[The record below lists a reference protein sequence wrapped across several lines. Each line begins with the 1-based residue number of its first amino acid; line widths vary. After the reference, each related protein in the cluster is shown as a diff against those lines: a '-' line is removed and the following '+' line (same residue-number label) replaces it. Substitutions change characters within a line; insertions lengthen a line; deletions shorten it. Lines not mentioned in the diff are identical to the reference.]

1 MNAIPNMII
10 IQNKSAN
17 LASRKH
23 TEGWLDVSFPP
34 NSGDFAPFPCNFNE
48 SQHKIWE
55 TAEQLTPLLENFHS
69 CNLHMN
75 FPPLVRADK
84 RLI

>member
-1 MNAIPNMII
+1 MIRIP
-10 IQNKSAN
+10 NKSAN
-17 LASRKH
+17 VAARKH
-23 TEGWLDVSFPP
+23 AEGRLDVSFPFH
-34 NSGDFAPFPCNFNE
+34 SGDFAPFPCNFNE